1 MAQAFENVRIIDFS
15 QVLAGPWAATQLA
28 LLGADV
34 VKIEQPGAGDM
45 MRSLTTEGEWAARGA
60 APAFLGAN
68 PNKRAIT
75 LNLKHA
81 RAGEVLERL
90 VRGADVVLE
99 NFRPGVMKRLG
110 FDYDWAKAIRDDIIY
125 CSVSGYG
132 QAGPK
137 SHLPAYDGAIQA
149 ASGIMSVTGDPATG
163 PVRVGFMVVDMTTAM
178 TAGFAIASALF
189 RRQTTGEGQRLDV
202 AMTDS
207 AIQIMNPIVS
217 RYLVEGQVP
226 TLIGNRSQTGQGTAD
241 TWATKDGHLSI
252 AMITDRMAPALCR
265 ALGHEAWAAEAR
277 YASTEARVAHSKAI
291 HAEIGEVLKG
301 ETTETWLARMD
312 EQGVPA
318 APVADLPGALSEEQF
333 EHRGVLMDVPAPEA
347 EGGTVRIPGMGF
359 VADADGPRGTRRAPL
374 LGEHT
379 DEVLMEI
386 GYDPE
391 QIEQLRADGAV

>member
-34 VKIEQPGAGDM
+34 IKIEQPGVGDM

-68 PNKRAIT
+68 TNKRAIT
-75 LNLKHA
+75 LDLKHP
-81 RAGEVLERL
+81 RAGEVLARL
-90 VRGADVVLE
+90 VADADVVVE
-99 NFRPGVMKRLG
+99 NFRPGVMGRLG
-110 FDYDWAKAIRDDIIY
+110 FDYPWAKAIREDIIY

-149 ASGIMSVTGDPATG
+149 ASGIMSVTGDAASG

-178 TAGFAIASALF
+178 TAGFAIASALY
-189 RRQTTGEGQRLDV
+189 RRQATGEGQCLDV

-226 TLIGNRSQTGQGTAD
+226 TLIEISRISSSE
-241 TWATKDGHLSI
+241 KCS
-252 AMITDRMAPALCR
+252 RMRPKK
-265 ALGHEAWAAEAR
+265 
-277 YASTEARVAHSKAI
+277 ASSR
-291 HAEIGEVLKG
+291 
-301 ETTETWLARMD
+301 
-312 EQGVPA
+312 
-318 APVADLPGALSEEQF
+318 DL
-333 EHRGVLMDVPAPEA
+333 
-347 EGGTVRIPGMGF
+347 
-359 VADADGPRGTRRAPL
+359 
-374 LGEHT
+374 
-379 DEVLMEI
+379 
-386 GYDPE
+386 
-391 QIEQLRADGAV
+391 